1 MKIKKMK
8 RLLSILMCIAMLV
21 SLMPAAAMAASS
33 LSGGKAEW
41 NVQLSG
47 EGVLTWNA
55 VANATSYDVNVD
67 ETEAGGT
74 VTKIEGINTNEYNL
88 IDWLRNHK
96 IETGNYCLYIEANGT
111 DKTSGDITFNYIS
124 PEPKLSAPQNLRW
137 DGNVAKWDSVAGA
150 TEYEV
155 RLYRES
161 GSLQLRK
168 TTTETQYDW
177 STNVYNDGFWFE
189 VIATA
194 DGYRNSN
201 AAEGPRYGNYSW
213 TAPSLSGGNAAWNV
227 QLSDEGVLT
236 WNAVAN
242 ATSYDIEVDKTA
254 MGGTV
259 TNIYGI
265 NSNSYNLI
273 DRFKELKIENG
284 MYYFTIKANGPGT
297 NSGTISF
304 RYVSPEPKLSAPQNL
319 YWNGTVAK
327 WNSVANATEYT
338 VRLYSDSGSLQL
350 SKTTSDT
357 QYDWSTNVYND
368 GFWFEVVATADG
380 YRDSDAAE
388 GPAKYD
394 LFTPINAIS
403 LQGLSV
409 PVVGEHIN
417 SVHGSNLTEALAHS
431 YKYEVIDNQYS
442 DWKDEEGRAI
452 LYGQQCFE
460 AGRTYSISFNIEPK
474 DGYAFT
480 STDIPVELS
489 NLYPYQYTG
498 NITLNKESKIA
509 TVTFT
514 FELGGERTYEDI
526 NAFRFYNVREPKD
539 GDQVAPQG
547 VWAYNN
553 SEMTDRYWTDSNG
566 TRLESGSRFEGGN
579 NYSYN
584 FVFTAFDGYK
594 FADSVSIRNDTNIV
608 DWQYSFNADNTKI
621 YITIPYYVKGS
632 TIVSSITVNG
642 MFIPVQG
649 STTGAFDAE
658 AYMSAPDNANY
669 EVANQLNDWFEADAE
684 YVIDSELKVAETGFI
699 VGKQYKMF
707 LLIYADEDY
716 KFASPEN
723 VSFTLSGIPE
733 NIYSYTCRQAGPE
746 DIIEVAITFTAQFPP
761 GTGTINNPVN
771 VTSYDELKY
780 ALENPDIQGIVVNSF
795 ENDPYQTF
803 YTLEKGKDFKAG
815 NLAITVPS
823 GSTKYLTINADIN
836 IRVPYVDYLLYSFIG
851 NYGDLTIG
859 GTGSLNVS
867 MNARGYPSAILYNS
881 GNLEIGGNVTFDPTN
896 KSFDS
901 VHGYSVINNQGKT
914 VINNGTF
921 IGYDASA
928 VMYLNGSMD
937 IYGGT
942 FEVKNGD
949 EDAFGLNTDSHLTV
963 EDHDV
968 NLYGGTFEG
977 IRADQSTGA
986 GIVKLPDLLA
996 YGGYYTYDGSGNEFN
1011 PFGLKDTH
1019 ETLVVKMNII
1029 IDDVALTIDPP
1040 KQNGTPA
1047 QSVTAGGNGYKKAL
1061 GNDAIYWTK
1070 SDDGETWTSMN
1081 SNETFSIGK
1090 YYRVAI
1096 DVMALNG
1103 YVFDIDPQIEPNVA
1117 ATINGYYAEVLR
1129 YPEEDPSELICVRY
1143 NFGILNDNIIEQI
1156 DIDGVIEPVVG
1167 EHPNYNCAISGSGYT
1182 INNAYSNGTYVI
1194 NGICWRDV
1202 TFDMWVKPDMTFQIG
1217 HEYKVFVDVKTE
1229 DGYEFYT
1236 TTLGGSYPPA
1246 GWGYINGNYATLG
1259 MQYDGRYEQ
1268 SLSWTFTCQPK
1279 TIKSVAVSGLDAPQA
1294 GKTPDLTMTL
1304 GEPEFYTLG
1313 SITWECDGTEM
1324 EATDTFEKGNSYFM
1338 YFDILPVKIGEVNSC
1353 KFVANTK
1360 VYIDGK
1366 KVPDNDVSVVPSSK
1380 NGRVR
1385 VFRYY
1390 DNLMQNGVEVSGT
1403 VISWNNTDDTVIRMY
1418 PGTTSDDTI
1427 KSDIKLATSG
1437 VAGTVTATKGNITA
1451 NADGKRFNQTYSVSD
1466 VETGVY
1472 KIAIYKPGKYVPK
1485 IIEIDVSGDDFDA
1498 GTHKLWLYGD
1508 VTYDGKVNGTDAV
1521 QIRRKF
1527 AGLTPNVFTQGTAED
1542 QADRLEA
1549 ANVTG
1554 PKNGD
1559 TVINGTDAV
1568 QIQRYFAHLSPS
1580 VFDNII

>member
-1 MKIKKMK
+1 MK
-8 RLLSILMCIAMLV
+8 RLLSILLCIAMLV
-21 SLMPAAAMAASS
+21 SLMPVTAFAWTAPS
-33 LSGGKAEW
+33 LSGGNAAW
-41 NVQLSG
+41 NVQLSD
-47 EGVLTWNA
+47 EGVLTWNDMGS
-55 VANATSYDVNVD
+55 VTYDIEVD
-67 ETEAGGT
+67 ETAMGVT
-74 VTKIEGINTNEYNL
+74 VTKIQGIYGTSYNL
-88 IDWLRNHK
+88 LNRFKGLK
-96 IETGNYCLYIEANGT
+96 IENGT
-111 DKTSGDITFNYIS
+111 YYFTIKANDTDATSGTISFKYVS
-124 PEPKLSAPQNLRW
+124 PEPKMSAPQNLRW
-137 DGNVAKWDSVAGA
+137 DGTVAKWDSVAGA
-150 TEYEV
+150 TEYTV
-155 RLYRES
+155 NLYTDD
-161 GSLQLRK
+161 GYLQLSK
-168 TTTETQYDW
+168 TTSDTQYDW

-194 DGYRNSN
+194 DGYRNSS

-213 TAPSLSGGNAAWNV
+213 TAPTLTGGNAAWNV
-227 QLSDEGVLT
+227 TLSDDGVLR
-236 WNAVAN
+236 WNDMGG
-242 ATSYDIEVDKTA
+242 TSYDIEVDETA

-259 TNIYGI
+259 TNINSI
-265 NSNSYNLI
+265 NTTSYNLI
-273 DRFKELKIENG
+273 DRFRYLKIENG
-284 MYYFTIKANGPGT
+284 TYYFTIKANGIGT

-304 RYVSPEPKLSAPQNL
+304 RYVSPEPKLPAPQNL
-319 YWNGTVAK
+319 CWDGTVAK
-327 WNSVANATEYT
+327 WDSVAGASEYT
-338 VRLYSDSGSLQL
+338 VKLYSDSGSLQL
-350 SKTTSDT
+350 SQTTTGT

-368 GFWFEVVATADG
+368 GFWFEVIATADG

-394 LFTPINAIS
+394 LFTPITGVS

-409 PVVGEHIN
+409 PVVGEHID
-417 SVHGSNLTEALAHS
+417 SVHGSNLTEAPAGS
-431 YKYEVIDNQYS
+431 NKYEVLDNQYA

-452 LYGQQCFE
+452 LYGQQRFE
-460 AGRTYSISFNIEPK
+460 AGRTYSISFNIRPK
-474 DGYAFT
+474 EGYAFT
-480 STDIPVELS
+480 STDIPVELL

-498 NITLNKESKIA
+498 NITLNPGSKTA

-553 SEMTDRYWTDSNG
+553 SEMTDRYWADSNG
-566 TRLESGSRFEGGN
+566 TRLENGSRFEGGN
-579 NYSYN
+579 NYTYN
-584 FVFTAFDGYK
+584 YVFTAFDGYK
-594 FADSVSIRNDTNIV
+594 FADSVSIRNDANIV

-632 TIVSSITVNG
+632 AIISSIAVNG
-642 MFIPVQG
+642 MFTPVQG
-649 STTGAFDAE
+649 GTTRAFDAE

-699 VGKQYKMF
+699 AGKQYKMF

-746 DIIEVAITFTAQFPP
+746 DIIEVAITFTAQFPA
-761 GTGTINNPVN
+761 GMGTINNPVN

-815 NLAITVPS
+815 NLAITVPN
-823 GSTKYLTINADIN
+823 GSEKYLTINADIN
-836 IRVPYVDYLLYSFIG
+836 IHVPYVDYLLYSFIG

-881 GNLEIGGNVTFDPTN
+881 GNLEIGGSVTFDPTN

-914 VINNGTF
+914 VINSGTF

-928 VMYLNGSMD
+928 VMYMNGSMD

-942 FEVKNGD
+942 FMVENGD

-963 EDHDV
+963 EEHDV

-986 GIVKLPDLLA
+986 GIAVLQDLLA

-1019 ETLVVKMNII
+1019 ETLVVKMCEI

-1040 KQNGTPA
+1040 KQNGIPSK
-1047 QSVTAGGNGYKKAL
+1047 SVTAIGTGYRKAL
-1061 GNDAIYWTK
+1061 GDDAVYWAK
-1070 SDDGETWTSMN
+1070 SDDGNTWTPMG
-1081 SNETFSIGK
+1081 SNETFTVGK

-1096 DVMALNG
+1096 DVAALNG
-1103 YVFDIDPQIEPNVA
+1103 YIFDIDPQIEPNVA
-1117 ATINGYYAEVLR
+1117 AAVNGYYAEVLR

-1167 EHPNYNCAISGSGYT
+1167 EHPSYNCAVSGSGYT
-1182 INNAYSNGTYVI
+1182 VNKAYDNGTYAN
-1194 NGICWRDV
+1194 NGICWYDV
-1202 TFDMWVKPDMTFQIG
+1202 TFDMWVKPNMTFQID

-1236 TTLGGSYPPA
+1236 TKDGSSYRPK

-1268 SLSWTFTCQPK
+1268 SLSWTFDCQPK
-1279 TIKSVAVSGLDAPQA
+1279 TIKSVAVSGLDVPQA
-1294 GKTPDLTMTL
+1294 GKTPDFAAVTDSDYYTVESIEWTDYTNGTDMTDSDTFVEGNEYWVLITVVPKEEDGSKLCEFVPNSKTTAFLNGIEVKDIPNDSWQEVVSNKNAVRIYYTYKNAGNNIVSGQVTSYNDASGDITLQLFEEAANTPSYETTVKGNTVEYYFDGVAADTYTMTVSK
-1304 GEPEFYTLG
+1304 ENHVSRDYEVVV
-1313 SITWECDGTEM
+1313 DG
-1324 EATDTFEKGNSYFM
+1324 
-1338 YFDILPVKIGEVNSC
+1338 
-1353 KFVANTK
+1353 
-1360 VYIDGK
+1360 
-1366 KVPDNDVSVVPSSK
+1366 
-1380 NGRVR
+1380 
-1385 VFRYY
+1385 
-1390 DNLMQNGVEVSGT
+1390 SGT
-1403 VISWNNTDDTVIRMY
+1403 VVQDVKIHLIGDINGDGRVNISDVGM
-1418 PGTTSDDTI
+1418 
-1427 KSDIKLATSG
+1427 
-1437 VAGTVTATKGNITA
+1437 A
-1451 NADGKRFNQTYSVSD
+1451 NAHAKKTSLLEGYSFDCANVNGDSKINISD
-1466 VETGVY
+1466 VGMLNAHAKKT
-1472 KIAIYKPGKYVPK
+1472 
-1485 IIEIDVSGDDFDA
+1485 S
-1498 GTHKLWLYGD
+1498 TLW
-1508 VTYDGKVNGTDAV
+1508 
-1521 QIRRKF
+1521 
-1527 AGLTPNVFTQGTAED
+1527 
-1542 QADRLEA
+1542 
-1549 ANVTG
+1549 
-1554 PKNGD
+1554 
-1559 TVINGTDAV
+1559 
-1568 QIQRYFAHLSPS
+1568 
-1580 VFDNII
+1580 